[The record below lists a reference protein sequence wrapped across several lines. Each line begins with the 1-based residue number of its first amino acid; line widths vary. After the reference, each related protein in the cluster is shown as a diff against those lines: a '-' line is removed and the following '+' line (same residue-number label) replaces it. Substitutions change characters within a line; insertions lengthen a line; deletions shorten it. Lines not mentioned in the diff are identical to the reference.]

1 MDRLLPLV
9 KGEFDRL
16 NKYNLF
22 TANFVVLLL
31 WVGMVSF
38 FEGAELKMFV
48 PVIFLMDSTMM
59 TILLVGATLFYEKQE
74 HTMNSIM
81 VSPVTEDEYLLSK
94 VIVSVLNSL
103 ITVVFIS
110 AALYFIKGVTYN
122 YLLLI
127 PAIIVVTVV
136 HSMIGIRLSYHAKSF
151 SSLLVN
157 FMVYIFV
164 FLLPT
169 VFATIGIIDEKIAKY
184 LIVLPPDVSNILI
197 SALALDVEPW
207 KLVFGYTY
215 LTVLSF
221 ILYRFMIKPKFNEYV
236 MRETG
241 V

>member
-22 TANFVVLLL
+22 TANFVVLLF
-31 WVGMVSF
+31 WVGLVMF
-38 FEGAELKMFV
+38 FDGAELMMFV

-81 VSPVTEDEYLLSK
+81 VSPVTEDEYLFSK
-94 VIVSVLNSL
+94 VMVSVLNSL

-136 HSMIGIRLSYHAKSF
+136 HAMIGIRLSYHAKSF

-157 FMVYIFV
+157 FMVYVFV
-164 FLLPT
+164 FVLPT
-169 VFATIGIIDEKIAKY
+169 VFATLGIIDAKLTKY
-184 LIVLPPDVSNILI
+184 LIVLPPEASNILI
-197 SALALDVEPW
+197 GAIARDVEPW

-215 LTVLSF
+215 LVVLSF
-221 ILYRFMIKPKFNEYV
+221 LLYRFMIKPRFNEYV